1 VCFVSSFPF
10 PRPAWLFSR
19 LSLVLVTLLMA
30 ACGGGGGGSS
40 SPAATQS
47 IASAPSNDSNSAA
60 EVALI
65 PDVADVR
72 ISSYALWSDE
82 LASTPLVVEVRE
94 SGSTAPEVAYFDGFI
109 GGSGARLVHAL
120 FDDGSHGD
128 AIAGDGIWT
137 LSFTLDLAEPAALR
151 LYDGMVDV
159 LPLTI
164 QTSGGERTVEVA
176 VVSRVLQGSAITES
190 LNASVMVTDSLISM
204 VDATFDGQTLSDV
217 TENLYTLYADDPF
230 DFLVIFHTRPT
241 GDGVPRSLGVRNAI
255 GGINLNDYDTS
266 AAYGS
271 AGRLQQVIFQ
281 NANLTGREVNHE
293 LGHRWGAFLDDPAL
307 NLSIPTGF
315 HWGVSEHVGQ
325 LGNGPFLLADGNGG
339 YLVTNANGSE
349 NFISNDYSPL
359 ELYLMGLASPAEVAP
374 LRFVTDPSVDVSFGT
389 TLPESS
395 TRLVSIADIV
405 AIYGERVPAST
416 TSPKVFSAAFVV
428 VSDAL
433 LSEAEYTLST
443 HIARYVGGVSTG
455 GVREGGL
462 FELMDPSS
470 FAAAT
475 DFRASLETRLP
486 RTG

>member
-1 VCFVSSFPF
+1 M
-10 PRPAWLFSR
+10 PRPAWLCSR
-19 LSLVLVTLLMA
+19 FSLVLVALLMA
-30 ACGGGGGGSS
+30 ACGGGGGGGSS
-40 SPAATQS
+40 SAVVTGSA
-47 IASAPSNDSNSAA
+47 ASAPGSDDNSAL
-60 EVALI
+60 VPVPALI
-65 PDVADVR
+65 PDVAEIEVSR
-72 ISSYALWSDE
+72 YALWSDE
-82 LASTPLVVEVRE
+82 LASTPLIVKVRE

-109 GGSGARLVHAL
+109 GGSGARLNHAL

-128 AIAGDGIWT
+128 EVAGDGIWT
-137 LSFTLDLAEPAALR
+137 LSFTLDLAEPSALR
-151 LYDGMVDV
+151 LYDGMVDI

-164 QTSGGERTVEVA
+164 RTSGRERTVEMA
-176 VVSRVLQGSAITES
+176 VVSRALQGTVNTEP
-190 LNASVMVTDSLISM
+190 LNASVMVTDALVSM
-204 VDATFDGQTLSDV
+204 VDATFDGQALSDV
-217 TENLYTLYADDPF
+217 TENLYSLYPDDSF

-255 GGINLNDYDTS
+255 GGINLGDYDTS

-281 NANLTGREVNHE
+281 NANLTGREVIHE

-315 HWGVSEHVGQ
+315 HWGVSTHVGQ

-349 NFISNDYSPL
+349 DFISNAYSSL

-374 LRFVTDPSVDVSFGT
+374 LRFVTDPSVDARFGT

-395 TRLVSIADIV
+395 TRVVGIADIV
-405 AIYGERVPAST
+405 AVYGERLPAST
-416 TSPKVFSAAFVV
+416 TSPKAFSAAFVV
-428 VSDAL
+428 VSDAP

-443 HIARYVGGVSTG
+443 HIARYVGGASDG
-455 GVREGGL
+455 GVRNGGL
-462 FELMDPSS
+462 FELMDPPS

-475 DFRASLETRLP
+475 GFRASLETRLP
-486 RTG
+486 PAG